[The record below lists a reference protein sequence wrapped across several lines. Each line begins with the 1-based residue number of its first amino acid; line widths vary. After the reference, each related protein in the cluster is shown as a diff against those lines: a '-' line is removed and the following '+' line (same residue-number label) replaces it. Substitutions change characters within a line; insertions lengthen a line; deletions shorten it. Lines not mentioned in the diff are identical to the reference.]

1 MEDAWISIQNNTA
14 VYIPNL
20 IKSIRTRAKNVIIV
34 EKEAIFNH
42 VKQEYDRIKSAIG
55 DFIIIT
61 VRPRRIA
68 LFIFRVKGILVWQ
81 QRDFYHL

>member
-1 MEDAWISIQNNTA
+1 MVFGDIDILNMEDAWISIQNNTA
-14 VYIPNL
+14 IYIPNL
-20 IKSIRTRAKNVIIV
+20 IRSIRTRAKNVIIV

-61 VRPRRIA
+61 VRLKRMA
-68 LFIFRVKGILVWQ
+68 LFLG
-81 QRDFYHL
+81 